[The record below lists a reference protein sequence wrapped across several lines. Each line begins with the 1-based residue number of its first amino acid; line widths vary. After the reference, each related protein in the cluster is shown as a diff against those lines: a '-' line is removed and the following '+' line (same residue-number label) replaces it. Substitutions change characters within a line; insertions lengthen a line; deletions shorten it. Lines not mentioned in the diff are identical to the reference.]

1 MSITWDLPDR
11 GDSVEI
17 SVDFNMKTMNIY
29 IYIYIYIYIRGK
41 NILFSVD
48 MRIVFIPEWG
58 MLQQLNKKSVRN
70 LQFELEIIDKSVIP

>member
-1 MSITWDLPDR
+1 
-11 GDSVEI
+11 
-17 SVDFNMKTMNIY
+17 
-29 IYIYIYIYIRGK
+29 
-41 NILFSVD
+41 